1 MQRILV
7 VDDSATIRKMV
18 KASLAPL
25 GATEFIDAATG
36 LEAIEQLALGG
47 VGLIVLDL
55 NMPDMHGIDVMKFV
69 RAHSGYKDLP
79 IIVLTTRADEES
91 RTTATNAGATSYMTK
106 PFVPQTLATTALAL
120 LAGARSPQGQG

>member
-1 MQRILV
+1 MRCTVTRTRLAAHGLLSRLVSRGRNCRFVSLQPHLSLPWSVMQRILV

-55 NMPDMHGIDVMKFV
+55 NMPDMH
-69 RAHSGYKDLP
+69 
-79 IIVLTTRADEES
+79 
-91 RTTATNAGATSYMTK
+91 RT
-106 PFVPQTLATTALAL
+106 
-120 LAGARSPQGQG
+120 